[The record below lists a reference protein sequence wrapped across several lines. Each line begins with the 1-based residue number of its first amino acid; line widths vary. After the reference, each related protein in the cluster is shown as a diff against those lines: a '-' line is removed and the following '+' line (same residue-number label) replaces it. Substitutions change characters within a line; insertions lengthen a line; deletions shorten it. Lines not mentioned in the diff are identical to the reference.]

1 MMKRMTIVL
10 LGAVLL
16 AGCSDPVAVQVT
28 YTATGVP
35 ASDVLVQRR
44 RPANRW
50 DKTTN
55 PVGTF
60 YHPLTITEVRWTD
73 SEGRCTLK
81 RMGPEDSY
89 DLVTTSSIPLTVVV
103 GTNSISLDPG
113 TNTNL
118 KAWHYFA
125 RQEDGRWKI
134 TVAEPWWNWTKDKPN
149 PAPEDTARKL
159 ADPQR

>member
-1 MMKRMTIVL
+1 MKRIPIAFLAAT
-10 LGAVLL
+10 LL
-16 AGCSDPVAVQVT
+16 AGCSTPVTVKVT
-28 YTATGVP
+28 YALTGKP
-35 ASDVLVQRR
+35 AAEVLVQRR

-50 DKTTN
+50 EKITN

-73 SEGRCTLK
+73 SEGLCNLRKT
-81 RMGPEDSY
+81 GPEDSY
-89 DLVTTSSIPLTVVV
+89 DLVTTSSVPLSVVV

-125 RQEDGRWKI
+125 RQVDGKWNI
-134 TVAEPWWNWTKDKPN
+134 AVAEPWWNWTKDKPN
-149 PAPEDTARKL
+149 QLPQGRSQKFAP
-159 ADPQR
+159 